1 MESLERI
8 LQEHSFVKDLS
19 TEHVKLIVGC
29 AKNVVFEPE
38 KFFFKEDQEASE
50 FYIIRS
56 GKVALEIYTPE
67 YGPITIQTLGEGDV
81 LGWSWLI
88 PPYLWRFDARAVEL
102 TRAIALDGKC
112 LRGKCEQDPKLGYEL
127 MKSLTNVFEQ
137 RLYAMRLQLL
147 DIYNLRSTNQSR

>member
-8 LQEHSFVKDLS
+8 LQEHSFVKDLA
-19 TEHVKLIVGC
+19 TEHIQLIVGC
-29 AKNVVFEPE
+29 AKNVIFEPE
-38 KFFFKEDQEASE
+38 KFLFKEDEEASE

-88 PPYLWRFDARAVEL
+88 PPYEWRFDARAVEF

-112 LRGKCEQDPKLGYEL
+112 LRGKCEHDPKLGYEL
-127 MKSLTNVFEQ
+127 MKRLANLFEQ

-147 DIYNLRSTNQSR
+147 DIYNLRSTK